1 MEAHA
6 NDASVPYFLAI
17 EIYKPQKNWIKMA
30 EMLDEAIRRNPQQ
43 KLETPKPLINP
54 EDITKENVKESIAYT
69 IEEAVKAYRKEL
81 WVNLFNKALTL
92 SQKGNIEESMELF
105 NVALNVNPLEIQT
118 YIVLTKFHKDSG
130 NLERALELIN
140 SGLNLENMN
149 PEEKTELW
157 LEKAEIYKEQKDYDS
172 AMVIYKQVYDDDNNT
187 LSIIN
192 MLQINLITKNY
203 LEAMEWGDI
212 AMKTPEI
219 RMERSMFGLILY
231 NIGLAYMYYGQVH
244 YDQGTDIYNG
254 ENNLTLAAKTD
265 AINHYKL
272 AMNNFSTARDYFLDA
287 EVEEV
292 EDGATQAKSMKNI
305 IKLIKDSY
313 IPDLEKQSPLN

>member
-1 MEAHA
+1 MNQQNKSIILSLCMLFLWDCSTSTVARSMEFTTAKTSARSEKNLKKAEEYGLQALAMEAHA

-92 SQKGNIEESMELF
+92 SQKGDIEESMKLF
-105 NVALNVNPLEIQT
+105 NVALNVNPLEIRT

-140 SGLNLENMN
+140 SGLNLENIN
-149 PEEKTELW
+149 PFDPRKTRETLFW
-157 LEKAEIYKEQKDYDS
+157 AGFWGEIK
-172 AMVIYKQVYDDDNNT
+172 
-187 LSIIN
+187 
-192 MLQINLITKNY
+192 
-203 LEAMEWGDI
+203 
-212 AMKTPEI
+212 
-219 RMERSMFGLILY
+219 
-231 NIGLAYMYYGQVH
+231 
-244 YDQGTDIYNG
+244 
-254 ENNLTLAAKTD
+254 
-265 AINHYKL
+265 
-272 AMNNFSTARDYFLDA
+272 
-287 EVEEV
+287 
-292 EDGATQAKSMKNI
+292 
-305 IKLIKDSY
+305 
-313 IPDLEKQSPLN
+313 